1 MKKLLFTK
9 YANRFSP
16 IRKKKFRKAM
26 IDHLQSLGYEPIVDK
41 SILGNNIYFGNI
53 DSDFV
58 FTAHYDTATN
68 MRILYPFMRLFGAR
82 YGQLLLLVPIIIIML
97 FFPRLYIPLVGSF
110 GIILF
115 AGLLIANKYNYND
128 NTSGVY
134 TLLEHATL
142 NQGNNNFF
150 YALTDNEEKGLFGAK
165 MLRNYLKK
173 HKRLQSMYNINV
185 DCVGV
190 GDKFLIASLND
201 NEYLQQS
208 VKQANEVIK
217 TQTISSKLLASDH
230 ILFGS
235 KGIMITKVNNAKFGN
250 DLYIPNLHSNLDCE
264 FDKSNIDI
272 TLEIIKKITG
282 DSN

>member
-9 YANRFSP
+9 YANRFSS
-16 IRKKKFRKAM
+16 IRKKRFRQAM
-26 IDHLQSLGYEPIVDK
+26 IDHLHSLGYEPIVDK

-53 DSDFV
+53 DSDYV
-58 FTAHYDTATN
+58 LTAHYDTATN
-68 MRILYPFMRLFGAR
+68 MRVLYPFMRLFGAR

-97 FFPRLYIPLVGSF
+97 FFPSLYLPLVGSF

-201 NEYLQQS
+201 NDYLQQS
-208 VKQANEVIK
+208 VKQANEIIE

-250 DLYIPNLHSNLDCE
+250 DVYIPNLHSNLDCE
-264 FDKSNIDI
+264 FEESNIDI